1 MLIED
6 IASVFTNS
14 RHPRPRPNWKLN
26 HTNVDGNEAIGRDSD
41 GMYQRISIA
50 NGIFTQ
56 NGYTVRPDYRDA
68 VLGVY
73 RSTIDNLDFAN
84 DGVKAAV
91 HINKWVSDK
100 TLGKI
105 TSIVPNEMNPQT
117 KLIIASAL
125 YFNAV
130 WEKTFIDGATGP

>member
-6 IASVFTNS
+6 IASIFTNS
-14 RHPRPRPNWKLN
+14 LHPRPRPNWRLN
-26 HTNVDGNEAIGRDSD
+26 HTNGDNGIGRDSD
-41 GMYQRISIA
+41 ATYQRISIA
-50 NGIFTQ
+50 NGLFTQ
-56 NGYTVRPDYRDA
+56 NGYTLRPDYRDS

-73 RSTIDNLDFAN
+73 RSTIENLDFARN
-84 DGVKAAV
+84 GVEAAAY
-91 HINKWVSDK
+91 INKWVSDK

-105 TSIVPNEMNPQT
+105 TSIVPNEMNPET

-130 WEKTFIDGATGP
+130 WERTFIDGATGP